1 MSEPTSMLT
10 FAELVRRA
18 AIEAGI
24 AYYGSTGS
32 ESPMPPIN
40 THDLGLCKDAVNDAI
55 RMFISDA
62 PVKGWRWM
70 RRIMSVT
77 ITGTRITG
85 TADAGTGAT
94 LIDAAL
100 KTVYDADDDLN
111 GYYCYILT
119 GTGAGSYAKITNY
132 TASTGTV
139 EVADWLDAY
148 GNAGGTDPTT
158 NSTYAITPVETV
170 GGDIARYPL
179 AENFGGEVDGEIN
192 YAASSGHNVIQWVDE
207 STIRAR
213 RAITVNTG
221 YPMFAAV
228 IPLEFLQGYNGPKRR
243 YELIL
248 DPQPVSDEVV
258 TFPYTV
264 YFNEL
269 KLETGVVDSVAV
281 TPIRLLDATRTEGD
295 DYFNGWKISIVNG
308 TGKGSNAIVD
318 DYTGASGTFAL
329 AATGWYK
336 SDGTSGGTTPAA
348 DSIYSVEPAN
358 NLHPAG
364 LKFDQAILSAC
375 MAQVELNISD
385 EPTGKYKLY
394 KTVDLPAALRID
406 TRTAPLK
413 LSKTSRIQERTWK
426 DITYN

>member
-10 FAELVRRA
+10 FAELVKRTA
-18 AIEAGI
+18 VEAGI
-24 AYYGSTGS
+24 AYYGPAGTSN
-32 ESPMPPIN
+32 PLPPIDA
-40 THDLGLCKDAVNDAI
+40 HDLQLCKDAVNDAI

-62 PVKGWRWM
+62 PAKGWRWM

-77 ITGTRITG
+77 LTGTRITG

-119 GTGAGSYAKITNY
+119 GTGAGSYAKITDY

-170 GGDIARYPL
+170 GGDISRYPL

-192 YAASSGHNVIQWVDE
+192 YAASTGHNVIQWVDE

-213 RAITVNTG
+213 RAITVNSG
-221 YPMFAAV
+221 YPMFAA
-228 IPLEFLQGYNGPKRR
+228 IRPLEFVGGYSGPKRR

-248 DPQPVSDEVV
+248 DPQPVSDEVL

-264 YFNEL
+264 YFDEL
-269 KLETGVVDSVAV
+269 RLETGLATDGGTDNITDSV
-281 TPIRLLDATRTEGD
+281 RTEPD
-295 DYFNGWKISIVNG
+295 DYFIGWKVSIVDG
-308 TGKGSNAIVD
+308 TGKGSWAIVT
-318 DYTGASGTFAL
+318 DYTGSTGTITVDDWL
-329 AATGWYK
+329 K
-336 SDGTSGGTTPAA
+336 PDGSADGIDPVA
-348 DSIYSVEPAN
+348 DSVYNLTPVS

-364 LKFDQAILSAC
+364 IKFDQVILSAC
-375 MAQVELNISD
+375 MAQVELTIED
-385 EPTGKYKLY
+385 EPTGKYKIY
-394 KTVDLPAALRID
+394 KTVDLPNAIRID

>member
-1 MSEPTSMLT
+1 MEPTSMLT
-10 FAELVRRA
+10 FQELVKRT

-32 ESPMPPIN
+32 ESPMPPIDV
-40 THDLGLCKDAVNDAI
+40 HDLGLCKDAVNDAI

-62 PVKGWRWM
+62 PAKGWRWM

-77 ITGTRITG
+77 LTGTRITG

-139 EVADWLDAY
+139 EVADWLDVY
-148 GNAGGTDPTT
+148 GNAGGTDPAVG
-158 NSTYAITPVETV
+158 STYAITPVETV
-170 GGDIARYPL
+170 GGDISRYPL

-248 DPQPVSDEVV
+248 DPQPVSDYVL

-264 YFNEL
+264 YFDEL
-269 KLETGVVDSVAV
+269 KLETGLATAGGATSITDSG
-281 TPIRLLDATRTEGD
+281 RTEAD
-295 DYFNGWKISIVNG
+295 DYFNGWKATIVSG
-308 TGKGSNAIVD
+308 TGKGSWALIT
-318 DYTGASGTFAL
+318 DYTGANG
-329 AATGWYK
+329 AATVADWLK
-336 SDGTSGGTTPAA
+336 PDGTAGGIDPNTT
-348 DSIYSVEPAN
+348 SVYNFAPVS

-364 LKFDQAILSAC
+364 IKFDQAILSAC

-385 EPTGKYKLY
+385 EPTGKYDIY
-394 KTVDLPAALRID
+394 KKVDLPNAMRID
-406 TRTAPLK
+406 VRTAPLK

>member
-10 FAELVRRA
+10 FAELVKRTA
-18 AIEAGI
+18 VEAGI

-40 THDLGLCKDAVNDAI
+40 VHDLGLCKDAVNDAI

-62 PVKGWRWM
+62 PAKGWRWM

-100 KTVYDADDDLN
+100 ATTYDADNDLN

-119 GTGAGSYAKITNY
+119 GTGAGSYAEITDY
-132 TASTGTV
+132 TALSGTV
-139 EVADWLDAY
+139 VVDDWLDAY
-148 GNAGGTDPTT
+148 GNAGGTNPAVG
-158 NSTYAITPVETV
+158 STYAITPVETV
-170 GGDIARYPL
+170 GGDISRYPL

-248 DPQPVSDEVV
+248 DPQPVADDVL

-264 YFNEL
+264 YFDEL
-269 KLETGVVDSVAV
+269 RLETGLATGGGSTSVVDSS
-281 TPIRLLDATRTEGD
+281 RTEAD
-295 DYFNGWKISIVNG
+295 DYFNDWKVSIVDG
-308 TGKGSNAIVD
+308 TGKGSWAIVT
-318 DYTGASGTFAL
+318 DYTGATGTITVADWLKPDGSAGGIDPVTAL
-329 AATGWYK
+329 SVYNL
-336 SDGTSGGTTPAA
+336 TPV
-348 DSIYSVEPAN
+348 S

-364 LKFDQAILSAC
+364 MKFDQAILSAC
-375 MAQVELNISD
+375 MAQVELNIED
-385 EPTGKYKLY
+385 EPTGKYKVY
-394 KTVDLPAALRID
+394 KTVDLPNAIRID